1 LHRKAGISERN
12 WLSTWGAIPDI
23 VRVVNPV
30 WRQLDS
36 KIRRLNGKR
45 QRDRATFAFDSM
57 LMLYLD
63 HGYAVA
69 SHNSQ

>member
-1 LHRKAGISERN
+1 
-12 WLSTWGAIPDI
+12 
-23 VRVVNPV
+23 
-30 WRQLDS
+30 LDS

-57 LMLYLD
+57 QMLYFD